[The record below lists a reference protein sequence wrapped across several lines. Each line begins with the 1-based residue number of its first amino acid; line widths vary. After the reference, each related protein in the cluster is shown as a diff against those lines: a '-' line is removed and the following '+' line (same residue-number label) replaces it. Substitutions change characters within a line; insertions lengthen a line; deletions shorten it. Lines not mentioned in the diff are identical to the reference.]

1 MGEDEAA
8 GRATPD
14 REDRTIADLPS
25 AEDRV
30 EEIVARAGGRTLA
43 VFLDYDGTLTPIVDD
58 PEDATLPPEARA
70 TIERLQGRCAV
81 AVVSGRDLDDVRGMV
96 AIDDLHYAG
105 SHGFDI
111 LTASG
116 ERHRHAREYL
126 SDLDAAQEELRPLLD
141 PIPGAQ
147 LERKTFAIAVH
158 HRKVQES
165 DHARVQDAVEEVAD
179 AHPRLRLT
187 GGKRIFELRPD
198 VDWDKGRA
206 LRSVL
211 DSLDLAGSAF
221 PLYVGD
227 DVTDEDAFREINGR
241 GVGIVVRG
249 EDDDRPTR
257 ADYSLPDT
265 AAACDFLDR
274 LADALARA
282 GGDDA

>member
-8 GRATPD
+8 GAASDP
-14 REDRTIADLPS
+14 DRTIAELPS

-30 EEIVARAGGRTLA
+30 EEIVAQARGRPLA

-70 TIERLQGRCAV
+70 TIERLRGRCPV

-96 AIDDLHYAG
+96 AIDDLAYAG

-116 ERHRHAREYL
+116 ERYRHAREYL
-126 SDLDAAQEELRPLLD
+126 GDLDAAQEQVQPLLD
-141 PIPGAQ
+141 PIPGAE

-158 HRKVQES
+158 YRNVEES
-165 DHARVQDAVEEVAD
+165 DSERVQAAVEEVAA

-187 GGKRIFELRPD
+187 AGKRIFELRPD

-211 DSLDLAGSAF
+211 DSLDLAESAF

-227 DVTDEDAFREINGR
+227 DVTDEDAFRELEQR
-241 GVGIVVRG
+241 GIGIVVRG

-257 ADYSLPDT
+257 ADYSLPDP
-265 AAACDFLDR
+265 AAACGFLDR
-274 LADALARA
+274 LADALAREA
-282 GGDDA
+282 DDDA